1 MRLTLLPD
9 NTSTFDIRRIGTRVS
24 LGRKEG
30 CDIIVNEAVV
40 SGNHCYITVL
50 SRNLGQVEDASTN
63 GTYVNNVKIG
73 KNNKLDLR
81 EGDILTLGKPNAPA
95 PGGGSCVNFRITFD
109 GSESESAPQAVS
121 SSMIYKKEIE
131 DLKVQVSQG
140 EFRNDNLS
148 AKNTD
153 LATRYNQMDIEL
165 RRVKE
170 DNVELTVRSD
180 SMKTEIETLRARL
193 AQAEQRVLASDRK
206 AETIEAKLA
215 AFEREYG
222 DIAALK
228 AELNLR
234 NVTLREEI
242 DRLRRSNM
250 EMSNKIS
257 MTSDARKRIIAN
269 LTALQSGLG
278 TSIRLVEDLS
288 PSSDN
293 ASSTTVIGD
302 ASYDRVI
309 ANSSAVQPG
318 RRTPV
323 RGTAVPLSY
332 ADAPVE
338 SIPPNATSTPP
349 VVDDHFLED
358 DQK

>member
-9 NTSTFDIRRIGTRVS
+9 NTSTFDVRRIGTRVS

-50 SRNLGQVEDASTN
+50 SKNLAQIEDVSTN

-81 EGDILTLGKPNAPA
+81 EGDTLTLGKPNAPA
-95 PGGGSCVNFRITFD
+95 PAGGACVNFRVTFD

-148 AKNTD
+148 AKNSD
-153 LATRYNQMDIEL
+153 LATRYSQMDIEL
-165 RRVKE
+165 RRINE
-170 DNVELTVRSD
+170 NNVELSVRND

-193 AQAEQRVLASDRK
+193 AQTEQRAVSSDRR

-215 AFEREYG
+215 AFEREHG

-242 DRLRRSNM
+242 ERLRRSNM
-250 EMSNKIS
+250 DLSNKLS
-257 MTSDARKRIIAN
+257 LTSDARRRIISN
-269 LTALQSGLG
+269 LTSLQAGLG

-288 PSSDN
+288 PNPSDPTGTMRM
-293 ASSTTVIGD
+293 AESPST
-302 ASYDRVI
+302 RVV

-318 RRTPV
+318 RRTPI
-323 RGTAVPLSY
+323 RGVPLSY
-332 ADAPVE
+332 TDEPVE
-338 SIPPNATSTPP
+338 SVAPGQTSTPP
-349 VVDDHFLED
+349 IIDDQNFLED
-358 DQK
+358 DRN